1 MESETLQ
8 KNETRDELR
17 TRLKKKINSKRT
29 IRTNGTN
36 GPNGPNGTNR
46 KKSQNI
52 NNSLK
57 KISEILTNKKVDNP
71 EQIDSDLIET
81 IMTTISKEDLEL
93 ILDKMQ
99 ENSKF
104 KELLLTINQKL
115 NNQ

>member
-17 TRLKKKINSKRT
+17 TRLKQKINNKR
-29 IRTNGTN
+29 ISRTNG
-36 GPNGPNGTNR
+36 PNR

-57 KISEILTNKKVDNP
+57 KISEILTNKNVENP

-81 IMTTISKEDLEL
+81 IMTTISKEDLQL
-93 ILDKMQ
+93 ILNKMQ
-99 ENSKF
+99 ENSNF

>member
-29 IRTNGTN
+29 IRTNGT
-36 GPNGPNGTNR
+36 NGPNGTNR

>member
-17 TRLKKKINSKRT
+17 TRLKQKINNKR
-29 IRTNGTN
+29 ISRTN
-36 GPNGPNGTNR
+36 GPNGPNGPNR

-57 KISEILTNKKVDNP
+57 KISEILTNKNIENP
-71 EQIDSDLIET
+71 EQIDSDLIKT

-93 ILDKMQ
+93 ILNKMQ
-99 ENSKF
+99 ENSNF

>member
-36 GPNGPNGTNR
+36 GPNGTNR

-57 KISEILTNKKVDNP
+57 KISEILTNKNVENP